1 MELLFFGGAA
11 LSAGIALLAM
21 GFYRRSRA
29 AAMKGVPCRFVTALV
44 PGERQFISGKARSPV
59 LLQAP
64 LSKKDCVFYHEKVD
78 EYRFEV
84 SNSRRSAGRG
94 SWERVADNF
103 YGAFFVDD
111 PTGAAL
117 VLPGFDSLDLGKPEL
132 SLDESPERRRSELAI
147 LQGETVS
154 ALGVPRRID
163 EFIQYLRQTPS
174 ANLSPALVAELMR
187 LEKEPAAASLP
198 CFFGRGLERV
208 SDQPCAEYVA
218 GTGESAA
225 GLLQGGAL
233 LAAAGAGMV
242 LYALKKLFWQPVSI
256 E

>member
-1 MELLFFGGAA
+1 METLLIGAA
-11 LSAGIALLAM
+11 ALLGGLVMLAM
-21 GFYRRSRA
+21 GFARRSRA
-29 AAMKGVPCRFVTALV
+29 AAMRSVPCRFVAALV

-59 LLQAP
+59 RLQAP
-64 LSKKDCVFYHEKVD
+64 LSKQDCVFYYEKVE

-84 SNSRRSAGRG
+84 SNGRRSAGRG

-132 SLDESPERRRSELAI
+132 KMDESLERRRSELAI

-163 EFIQYLRQTPS
+163 ELIQYLRQS
-174 ANLSPALVAELMR
+174 HSSNLSPELLAELMK
-187 LEKEPAAASLP
+187 LERDPASASLP
-198 CFFGRGLERV
+198 CFFGRGLERLA
-208 SDQPCAEYVA
+208 DQPCEAYIA

-225 GLLQGGAL
+225 GLLQGGAA
-233 LAAAGAGMV
+233 LALAGAGF
-242 LYALKKLFWQPVSI
+242 LLFALKKVMGQAVSI